1 MRVNLH
7 SRRGHSSPANAPN
20 ESRPRPARGISTTAV
35 MTGATVRSTASNAI
49 PARPPTA
56 QRVPKAHSRH
66 AVTLTP
72 APVAPLT
79 QVAGVMTIR
88 SGTLGNMTT
97 AATARLIASNV
108 TRVRRPT
115 ASGLRKDHSIHAK
128 TLTGVPLA
136 TPTLAVAVILIRSAT
151 HVISAVAVT
160 TVVISRST
168 ASNATPASQ
177 TTARRAPKAHSR
189 HVVTKA
195 AAPVAATTRV
205 PHVMIIASGTH
216 GTSTTVATTAAPAM
230 TTAPRPRAP
239 RPTWSIAS
247 SAQKARRLTSAPP
260 RQNARK

>member
-7 SRRGHSSPANAPN
+7 SRRGHSSPANARN
-20 ESRPRPARGISTTAV
+20 ESRRRPARGISTTAV

-66 AVTLTP
+66 AVTLTA

-97 AATARLIASNV
+97 AATARLIASSA

-136 TPTLAVAVILIRSAT
+136 TPTPAVAVILIRSAT
-151 HVISAVAVT
+151 HVISALPVT

-168 ASNATPASQ
+168 ASNATPASR
-177 TTARRAPKAHSR
+177 TTARRAPLAHPS
-189 HVVTKA
+189 HAVTLT
-195 AAPVAATTRV
+195 AAPVAG
-205 PHVMIIASGTH
+205 VMIIRSGTL
-216 GTSTTVATTAAPAM
+216 GNTTTAVTTAAPAM